1 MNLEWRIRSLRLQT
15 LGVGLASFPGSPPP
29 VTKPFWF
36 SSHHPKGGPYCLMLG
51 LCNNLL
57 TGFCFHRSESSHA
70 YENGLP
76 TGLLCPVTSPCLGGR
91 RWAVFPGCGNSC
103 SPGWAI
109 GILRLGL
116 GFLCALSS
124 EHTQVSASWGQPWL
138 WWPLPSGM
146 QTEQIPQD
154 SGSEPVPVPPST
166 PETSSQ
172 LLGLH

>member
-1 MNLEWRIRSLRLQT
+1 MEN
-15 LGVGLASFPGSPPP
+15 P
-29 VTKPFWF
+29 VTASPDFGSRPCILPWVPTSCKKPFWF
-36 SSHHPKGGPYCLMLG
+36 SSHHPKGGPCCLMLG

-91 RWAVFPGCGNSC
+91 RWALFPGCGNSC

-138 WWPLPSGM
+138 WCLS
-146 QTEQIPQD
+146 
-154 SGSEPVPVPPST
+154 
-166 PETSSQ
+166 
-172 LLGLH
+172 LLECKQNRYPRTVVQNLFQCHLLHQKRRLSCLACIRVL